1 MYLLLFSHHN
11 AWDARG
17 VSTTFSV
24 IGEAHSINIS
34 NKAIIV
40 DARYRMSLPVI
51 RSLGRAGVGVV
62 ASDRE
67 ATPQKSALGFY
78 SRYCTGELR
87 LPAADADPDGFL
99 SVLKEYS
106 ANLEEPPVII
116 PVGIDSVLAM
126 CKERE
131 QIASWAHIALPPF
144 DSIMLANDKGRL
156 IPYAHSIGIPCPE
169 TTVRGEGESID
180 ELAMRI
186 GYPVVIKLTAGE
198 MLGLSPQ
205 DRYAIV
211 DNKTSFAERFMHM
224 EAHSTDL
231 LIQEYAP
238 GDGWGVSA
246 VFDKSSE
253 PLAVFCHRR
262 LREYPVSGGPS
273 CYCVSAWN
281 DDLVAHAVKL
291 LRELKWVGVAMVEF
305 KGTPANGFKLME
317 INPRFWGS
325 LALSTASKC
334 DIPLAVYRAA
344 KGEHIDDFHPLLNSN
359 NHDGAN
365 EVLTKVS
372 SGDTP
377 AIENLNTSALSGYDL
392 DNINSSEHKYKF
404 EYKPKYKLNKKL
416 RFVLQDL
423 LSFRGYLKSS
433 DNKLRFIVTFFA
445 GYLNPTTA
453 EGVFSW
459 RDLRSSLRYF
469 LNALSKRDKI
479 L

>member
-1 MYLLLFSHHN
+1 
-11 AWDARG
+11 
-17 VSTTFSV
+17 
-24 IGEAHSINIS
+24 
-34 NKAIIV
+34 
-40 DARYRMSLPVI
+40 MSLPVI
-51 RSLGRAGVGVV
+51 RSLGHAGVGVI
-62 ASDRE
+62 ASDRG
-67 ATPQKSALGFY
+67 ATPRKSALGFY

-99 SVLKEYS
+99 AALKEYS
-106 ANLEEPPVII
+106 TKLEESPVII

-144 DSIMLANDKGRL
+144 DSIMLANEKGRL

-169 TTVRGEGESID
+169 TTVRGESESI
-180 ELAMRI
+180 EALAERI
-186 GYPVVIKLTAGE
+186 AYPVVIKLTAGE

-205 DRYAIV
+205 DRYTIV
-211 DNKTSFAERFMHM
+211 DDKASFAERFRHM
-224 EAHSTDL
+224 EAFSNDL

-246 VFDKSSE
+246 VFDKDSE

-273 CYCVSAWN
+273 CYCISTWN
-281 DDLVAHAVKL
+281 DELVAHAIKL

-305 KGTPANGFKLME
+305 KGTPAVGFKLME

-325 LALSTASKC
+325 LALSTAAKC

-344 KGEHIDDFHPLLNSN
+344 KGDRAEASPVHIFKP
-359 NHDGAN
+359 
-365 EVLTKVS
+365 
-372 SGDTP
+372 
-377 AIENLNTSALSGYDL
+377 
-392 DNINSSEHKYKF
+392 
-404 EYKPKYKLNKKL
+404 EYRLNKKL

-423 LSFRGYLKSS
+423 LSFKGYLKSS
-433 DNKLRFIVTFFA
+433 DKKLRFIVTFFA

-469 LNALSKRDKI
+469 LNAMSKRDKI

>member
-1 MYLLLFSHHN
+1 MYLLLFSHYN
-11 AWDARG
+11 SWDARG

-24 IGEAHSINIS
+24 NGEALSIDIS
-34 NKAIIV
+34 NKAIII

-67 ATPQKSALGFY
+67 ATPRKSALGFY

-87 LPAADADPDGFL
+87 LPAADAEPDGFL
-99 SVLKEYS
+99 AALKEYS
-106 ANLEEPPVII
+106 TRFEETPVII

-131 QIASWAHIALPPF
+131 QIATWAHIALPPF
-144 DSIMLANDKGRL
+144 DSIMLANEKGRL
-156 IPYAHSIGIPCPE
+156 IPYAHSIGIPCPD
-169 TTVRGEGESID
+169 TTVRGEGESI
-180 ELAMRI
+180 EALAERI

-205 DRYAIV
+205 DRYTIV
-211 DNKTSFAERFMHM
+211 DNKASFAERFEHM
-224 EAHSTDL
+224 EAFSTDL

-246 VFDKSSE
+246 VFDKNSE
-253 PLAVFCHRR
+253 PLAIFCHKRI
-262 LREYPVSGGPS
+262 REYPVSGGPS
-273 CYCVSAWN
+273 CYCISTWN
-281 DDLVAHAVKL
+281 DELVSHAIKL

-305 KGTPANGFKLME
+305 KGSPDIGFKLME

-325 LALSTASKC
+325 LALSTAAKC

-344 KGEHIDDFHPLLNSN
+344 QGELIDDSHPLFNSN
-359 NHDGAN
+359 KHDGSN
-365 EVLTKVS
+365 EVLSKAN

-377 AIENLNTSALSGYDL
+377 ISSNLNASALSEHDP
-392 DNINSSEHKYKF
+392 DNINSSERKYKS
-404 EYKPKYKLNKKL
+404 EYKPEYKLNKKL

-423 LSFRGYLKSS
+423 LSFKGYLKSS
-433 DNKLRFIVTFFA
+433 DNKLRFVVTFFA